1 MSWVCPVCSTN
12 NIESDNDCMVCG
24 NARVM
29 ERTTTKSVASLKDTT
44 VRVEH
49 DTVKIAPTSVRPLS
63 KSGTPIS
70 GTTTKSTTSS
80 PSSSMSRSSA
90 VRTGTTRSTSTSRS
104 TVASAHGSSRVTDSA
119 AVRRVKED
127 EGDAKF
133 YRAGY
138 ALLLIVFG
146 TILLPIIRFYVNRVT
161 EGGISWWYSLLGTAL
176 ILIMFSAM
184 YWSSACA
191 KAKETIK
198 KTWIVPLDLLL
209 IATFIMLVL
218 SLENAKIVN
227 ICLDFV
233 VLAGEIFFT
242 VKRMRQG
249 KLKLLAL
256 PIALIILD
264 ALIII
269 TFI

>member
-1 MSWVCPVCSTN
+1 
-12 NIESDNDCMVCG
+12 
-24 NARVM
+24 
-29 ERTTTKSVASLKDTT
+29 
-44 VRVEH
+44 
-49 DTVKIAPTSVRPLS
+49 
-63 KSGTPIS
+63 
-70 GTTTKSTTSS
+70 
-80 PSSSMSRSSA
+80 
-90 VRTGTTRSTSTSRS
+90 
-104 TVASAHGSSRVTDSA
+104 
-119 AVRRVKED
+119 
-127 EGDAKF
+127 
-133 YRAGY
+133 
-138 ALLLIVFG
+138 
-146 TILLPIIRFYVNRVT
+146 
-161 EGGISWWYSLLGTAL
+161 
-176 ILIMFSAM
+176 MFSAM
-184 YWSSACA
+184 YWSSASV

-198 KTWIVPLDLLL
+198 KTWVFPLDLLL

-242 VKRMRQG
+242 AKRMCQG